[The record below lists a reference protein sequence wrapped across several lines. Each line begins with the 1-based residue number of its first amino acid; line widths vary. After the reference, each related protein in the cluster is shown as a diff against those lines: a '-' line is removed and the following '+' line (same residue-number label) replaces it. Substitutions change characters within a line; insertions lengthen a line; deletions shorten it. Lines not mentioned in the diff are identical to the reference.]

1 MKKNK
6 QAKDKPTGLLA
17 AGIIGAAVI
26 VAGQIAFAGFMAYE
40 LFKALSLPSGDFG
53 TWFLFVGA
61 VILLLEV
68 MSHHITR
75 SR

>member
-26 VAGQIAFAGFMAYE
+26 IAGQIAFSGFMAYE
-40 LFKALSLPSGDFG
+40 LFKALSLPNGDFG

-61 VILLLEV
+61 IMLLLEV
-68 MSHHITR
+68 MSHHTTR